1 MLDGTKNAVERSMNS
16 TLISKRRSS
25 EPSIRHSI
33 RYAIR
38 HAVDG
43 FLSDDCLTLAASL
56 AFYTLF
62 ALPPLLFLLVTIVS
76 AGMTS
81 FLPPDEASAR
91 AMEYLRLQ
99 ASNLIGHKSASAEI
113 GTIMELSRTREG
125 TWWKSMLSLAGVI
138 VAATGLI
145 VALQS
150 SLNRV
155 WGVKPVDGAFA
166 VSFLWK
172 RIVSFGM
179 ILCFGFLLLVSF
191 VLSTLL
197 AAIGSLLSSYFAIS
211 GLLPIFINQT
221 ISLLTSW
228 VFFTAIFHFMP
239 DARVPWRHA
248 YLGGLVTVVLFTMGR
263 AALYFYLSID
273 DPAARLGSAA
283 SSLVVILLWVY
294 YSSSVLLLGAEFT
307 ACLARFAAVPVE
319 GAARVETRV
328 VESK

>member
-1 MLDGTKNAVERSMNS
+1 M
-16 TLISKRRSS
+16 
-25 EPSIRHSI
+25 RHSI

-76 AGMTS
+76 TGMTT
-81 FLPPDEASAR
+81 FLPPDEAPTR
-91 AMEYLRLQ
+91 AMEFLRLQ
-99 ASNLIGHKSASAEI
+99 ASNLIGHKAASAEI

-125 TWWKSMLSLAGVI
+125 TWWQSLLSLAGVL
-138 VAATGLI
+138 VAATGL
-145 VALQS
+145 VSALQS

-166 VSFLWK
+166 ISFLWK
-172 RIVSFGM
+172 RIVSLGM

-197 AAIGSLLSSYFAIS
+197 AAIGSFVSSYFALS
-211 GLLPIFINQT
+211 GMLPIFINQT

-228 VFFTAIFHFMP
+228 VFFTAIFRFMP

-248 YLGGLVTVVLFTMGR
+248 YLGGLLTVVLFTMGR
-263 AALYFYLSID
+263 TALFFYLSID

-319 GAARVETRV
+319 GAARVEERV
-328 VESK
+328 TVVGRGDVGSTVNESFLEQDHVLGDSEALD